1 MHLLAPA
8 KINLN
13 LRVGPLRPDGYHPLV
28 SWMCRVALFDTLD
41 LQRSPTPGVRFH
53 CDAPGIPADQHN
65 LAYQAALA
73 LLPPG
78 SGIELKLQ
86 KSIPAGGGLGGGSSD
101 AARVLLAMNHLFR
114 LLSDAELA
122 RRSARLGSDVPFFLY
137 GPSSLCTGRG
147 EIVRPLPVP
156 RANWA
161 VLIFPAWRVA
171 TADVYRRFDEIGLAA
186 DNEDWGDERAE
197 LAACQRGATLT
208 ARELLPALRND
219 LEAPAFAVA
228 PALADLRRVAEV
240 VAGRPVRMS
249 GSGSTLFT
257 LYDQQHEAKAAAT
270 AIGKE
275 LKIKT
280 GAFALA
286 APIGDDLD

>member
-1 MHLLAPA
+1 
-8 KINLN
+8 
-13 LRVGPLRPDGYHPLV
+13 
-28 SWMCRVALFDTLD
+28 
-41 LQRSPTPGVRFH
+41 
-53 CDAPGIPADQHN
+53 
-65 LAYQAALA
+65 
-73 LLPPG
+73 
-78 SGIELKLQ
+78 
-86 KSIPAGGGLGGGSSD
+86 
-101 AARVLLAMNHLFR
+101 
-114 LLSDAELA
+114 
-122 RRSARLGSDVPFFLY
+122 
-137 GPSSLCTGRG
+137 
-147 EIVRPLPVP
+147 
-156 RANWA
+156 
-161 VLIFPAWRVA
+161 
-171 TADVYRRFDEIGLAA
+171 VYRRFDEIGLAA